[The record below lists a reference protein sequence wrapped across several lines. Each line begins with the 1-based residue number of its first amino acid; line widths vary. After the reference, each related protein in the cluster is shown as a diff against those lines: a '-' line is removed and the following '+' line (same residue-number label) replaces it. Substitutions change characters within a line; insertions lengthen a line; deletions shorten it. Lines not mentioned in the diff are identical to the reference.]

1 MKKIAAIVLVAAFV
15 VSFGAGYLMSLP
27 TAEAACTCTLDC
39 SQACGGA
46 GGVCTC
52 SALCGPRIPKQPCNC
67 CCACD

>member
-1 MKKIAAIVLVAAFV
+1 MKRIAAVFLLVAFV
-15 VSFGAGYLMSLP
+15 ASFGAGYLMSVP
-27 TAEAACTCTLDC
+27 EAEAACVCTLDC
-39 SQACGGA
+39 STACGGA